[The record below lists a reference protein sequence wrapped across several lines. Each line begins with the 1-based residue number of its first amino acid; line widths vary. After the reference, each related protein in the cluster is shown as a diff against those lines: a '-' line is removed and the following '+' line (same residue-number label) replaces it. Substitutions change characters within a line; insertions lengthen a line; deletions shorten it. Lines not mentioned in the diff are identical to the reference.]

1 MTNALGH
8 RRHHHGNG
16 LATDAVAWGLS
27 VLVVLP
33 ALLFGAVLPT
43 PQAVVFGFT
52 AVLFAWAAATRA
64 LPRAPL
70 PAVAFVFVA
79 PAVWA
84 AVQGLPLGED
94 VVLALQGPGA
104 DRAAEGFRVAGVAD
118 PWWSLSLEPP
128 ATWVQAARS
137 LSYAAVFV
145 LAWAVT
151 IRGRGRMIL
160 HAIAFLGLAEVCIG
174 VFHALTTPEGLSVVY
189 PGPLAR
195 RPGFHVTLLNDNHAA
210 GLFALSAFV
219 WLALAVEQG
228 GTRARAVLAAG
239 AAVMGLA
246 VFATLSRGGAAA
258 LTTIAILFGGGSLIR
273 RRWGRGVWARPV
285 AWVALVVILAINAYI
300 WLALFEYALMK
311 YGHTSLEPSDFA
323 GKVRIWKAAWALIA
337 DHPWF
342 GVGAGAFASAVSPYA
357 GIPGVTV
364 DRAENAVLQAMAD
377 HGVPF
382 GAGLVAVLVVL
393 VARRLVQCRDWTAG
407 LCVGAGLLAVSLQNL
422 ADFGLE
428 VAGLAVPAVAALGY
442 LFGHPSGARHG
453 DTEPPPA
460 PAGRTRFLAPAAVLI
475 ATSAFGAW
483 ALDLGTLPSR
493 DRLREVVRDLGA
505 GLPIPPGTAD
515 AALAAEARL
524 HPLDAHLFSLAAQ
537 AAALQGRDERA
548 LALADH
554 ALVLAPDD
562 LGTLRV
568 CLRALTRAGRSD
580 EAVQT
585 MRRLFAAYPKLYRDL
600 HRDLQ
605 SLRWPAALQVAV
617 FEGDREGLESY
628 LDFLKRAGD
637 LAGFEQ
643 ALRAVLKGRP
653 DDPVALGRLG
663 WLFLATG
670 NRGAASDAA
679 WRLIATHPDR
689 DAGYDLAGRVLFAEG
704 RLVEALALFREAAS
718 RAKDP
723 TEARLWVLACL
734 VGLKDWDA
742 FDSLAREVQAT
753 AIEDRALA
761 GRFARILADAEHR
774 RGRVREALRILER
787 AWNRDPTDV
796 ENLAMRARIL
806 RAERRDREALE
817 AYRRALRLD
826 PKNEALRREADE
838 VEKRGQSE
846 GDGSGARR

>member
-1 MTNALGH
+1 MGP
-8 RRHHHGNG
+8 RRHRHGSG

-33 ALLFGAVLPT
+33 AFLFGAVLPG
-43 PQAVVFGFT
+43 PQAVVFGAT
-52 AVLFAWAAATRA
+52 AVLFAGATA
-64 LPRAPL
+64 VGVWPRARL
-70 PAVAFVFVA
+70 PAITFVFVA
-79 PAVWA
+79 SAAWA
-84 AVQGLPLGED
+84 AVQGLPLGEAM
-94 VVLALQGPGA
+94 VLALQGPGA
-104 DRAAEGFRVAGVAD
+104 DRAAEGFRLAGVVD
-118 PWWSLSLEPP
+118 PWRSLSLEPP

-137 LSYAAVFV
+137 LSYAAVFA

-151 IRGRGRMIL
+151 TRGRGRAIL

-174 VFHALTTPEGLSVVY
+174 VFHALTAPEGLSVVY
-189 PGPLAR
+189 PGLLAR

-228 GTRARAVLAAG
+228 GTRARSVLAAG
-239 AAVMGLA
+239 AAVMGMA

-258 LTTIAILFGGGSLIR
+258 LTTVAILFGGGALTR
-273 RRWGRGVWARPV
+273 RKWGRGVWARPA
-285 AWVALVVILAINAYI
+285 AWVALVAVLTVNAYV
-300 WLALFEYALMK
+300 WLALFEYALLT

-323 GKVRIWKAAWALIA
+323 GKVRIWEAAWALIA

-393 VARRLVQCRDWTAG
+393 VARRLVQCRDWSGG

-428 VAGLAVPAVAALGY
+428 VSGLAVPTVAALGY
-442 LFGHPSGARHG
+442 LFGHPSGEHHASAA
-453 DTEPPPA
+453 PPPA
-460 PAGRTRFLAPAAVLI
+460 PASRTRFLAPAAVL
-475 ATSAFGAW
+475 AAASGFGAW
-483 ALDLGTLPSR
+483 VLGHGTLASR
-493 DRLREVVRDLGA
+493 ERMREVVRDLGA
-505 GLPIPPGTAD
+505 GIPVPAG
-515 AALAAEARL
+515 AAEAVLAAEARL
-524 HPLDAHLFSLAAQ
+524 HPHDAYLFSLAAQ

-562 LGTLRV
+562 LATLQVRV
-568 CLRALTRAGRSD
+568 RVLTRAGRGD
-580 EAVQT
+580 EAVRT
-585 MRRLFAAYPKLYRDL
+585 MRRLFGAYPRLHREF

-605 SLRWPAALQVAV
+605 SLRWPAPLQVAV
-617 FEGDREGLESY
+617 FEGDRDGLESY

-637 LAGFEQ
+637 LAGFERV
-643 ALRAVLKGRP
+643 LRAVLAAHP
-653 DDPVALGRLG
+653 DDPEALGRLG
-663 WLFLATG
+663 WLFLA
-670 NRGAASDAA
+670 REDSRAASDAA
-679 WRLIATHPDR
+679 WRLLATHPDR
-689 DAGYDLAGRVLFAEG
+689 DTGYDLAGRVFFAEG
-704 RLVEALALFREAAS
+704 RLVEALAMFREAAS
-718 RAKDP
+718 RARDP
-723 TEARLWVLACL
+723 TDARLWVLACL
-734 VGLKDWDA
+734 ARLKDWDA
-742 FDSLAREVQAT
+742 FDALAREVEPGAN
-753 AIEDRALA
+753 ADRALA

-806 RAERRDREALE
+806 RAEKRDREALE

-826 PKNEALRREADE
+826 PENEALRREADE

-846 GDGSGARR
+846 RDGHGVRR

>member
-1 MTNALGH
+1 MTG
-8 RRHHHGNG
+8 
-16 LATDAVAWGLS
+16 AVAWGLS

-33 ALLFGAVLPT
+33 ALLFGAVLPV
-43 PQAVVFGFT
+43 PQAVVLGSV

-70 PAVAFVFVA
+70 PAVALVFVA

-84 AVQGLPLGED
+84 TVQGLPLGEA
-94 VVLALQGPGA
+94 VVFALQGPAA
-104 DRAAEGFRVAGVAD
+104 DRAAEGFRVAGVAG

-145 LAWAVT
+145 LAWGVSA
-151 IRGRGRMIL
+151 RGRGRAIL
-160 HAIAFLGLAEVCIG
+160 HAIAFLGFAEVCIG
-174 VFHALTTPEGLSVVY
+174 IFHALTAPEGLSVVY

-258 LTTIAILFGGGSLIR
+258 LTTVAVLFGGGSLIR

-323 GKVRIWKAAWALIA
+323 GKVRIWEAAWALIA

-342 GVGAGAFASAVSPYA
+342 GVGAGAFASAVSPYT
-357 GIPGVTV
+357 GLPGFTV
-364 DRAENAVLQAMAD
+364 DRAENIVLQAFAD
-377 HGVPF
+377 WGIPF
-382 GAGLVAVLVVL
+382 GAAVVAAFLVLFG
-393 VARRLVQCRDWTAG
+393 RRLVRCRDWPAG
-407 LCVGAGLLAVSLQNL
+407 LCVGGGLIAVGLQNL
-422 ADFGLE
+422 GDFGLE
-428 VAGLAVPAVAALGY
+428 VAGLAFPAVAALGY
-442 LFGHPSGARHG
+442 LFGHPSGARH
-453 DTEPPPA
+453 EYAELPPA
-460 PAGRTRFLAPAAVLI
+460 RPGRARFLALAVVLAA
-475 ATSAFGAW
+475 ASAFGAW
-483 ALDLGTLPSR
+483 ALDLGILPSR
-493 DRLREVVRDLGA
+493 DRLGEVVRDLGA
-505 GLPIPPGTAD
+505 GIPVPPGTAD
-515 AALAAEARL
+515 AALVAEVRL
-524 HPLDAHLFSLAAQ
+524 HPLDAHLFSLGAQ

-554 ALVLAPDD
+554 ALSLSPDS
-562 LGTLRV
+562 LSPMRLRV
-568 CLRALTRAGRSD
+568 RLLARAGRD
-580 EAVQT
+580 EEAVEG
-585 MRRLFAAYPKLYRDL
+585 MRRLLAAHPGHRKDLY
-600 HRDLQ
+600 RDLQ
-605 SLRWPAALQVAV
+605 SLSWAAPVQVAV
-617 FEGDREGLESY
+617 FKGDREGLDAY

-643 ALRAVLKGRP
+643 ALRAVLTDRP

-663 WLFLATG
+663 WLFVARG
-670 NRGAASDAA
+670 ERGAASDAA

-689 DAGYDLAGRVLFAEG
+689 EAGYHLAGWVLFSEG
-704 RLVEALALFREAAS
+704 RVVEAMAMFREAAS

-734 VGLKDWDA
+734 PRLKDWDA
-742 FDSLAREVQAT
+742 FDTLAREV
-753 AIEDRALA
+753 EPRVGRDRALA
-761 GRFARILADAEHR
+761 GRFARILADAEYR
-774 RGRVREALRILER
+774 RGRVRDALRILDR
-787 AWNRDPTDV
+787 AWNRDPTDA

-806 RAERRDREALE
+806 RAEKRDREALD
-817 AYRRALRLD
+817 AYRRALRLTPGD
-826 PKNEALRREADE
+826 EALRREAE
-838 VEKRGQSE
+838 EIEKRGRSE
-846 GDGSGARR
+846 RDGREADR

>member
-1 MTNALGH
+1 MGH

-33 ALLFGAVLPT
+33 ALLFGAVLPV
-43 PQAVVFGFT
+43 PQAVVLGFT

-70 PAVAFVFVA
+70 PTVTFVFVA

-104 DRAAEGFRVAGVAD
+104 DRAADGFRVAGVSD

-128 ATWVQAARS
+128 ATWVQAVRS

-145 LAWAVT
+145 LAWAVSA
-151 IRGRGRMIL
+151 RGRGRAIL
-160 HAIAFLGLAEVCIG
+160 HAIAALGLAEVCIG
-174 VFHALTTPEGLSVVY
+174 VFHALTAPEGLSVVY

-210 GLFALSAFV
+210 GLFTLAAFV

-228 GTRARAVLAAG
+228 GTRARAVFAAG

-258 LTTIAILFGGGSLIR
+258 LTTVAVLFGGASLIQR
-273 RRWGRGVWARPV
+273 RKDRGVWARPV

-323 GKVRIWKAAWALIA
+323 GKVRIWEAAWALIA

-364 DRAENAVLQAMAD
+364 DRAENAVLQAMAE

-393 VARRLVQCRDWTAG
+393 VARRLVRCRDWTAG
-407 LCVGAGLLAVSLQNL
+407 LCVGGGLVAVGLQNI

-442 LFGHPSGARHG
+442 LFGHPSGARHD
-453 DTEPPPA
+453 DTAPPPV
-460 PAGRTRFLAPAAVLI
+460 PAGRSRFLAPAAVLV
-475 ATSAFGAW
+475 AASAFGAW
-483 ALDLGTLPSR
+483 ALDFGTLPSR

-505 GLPIPPGTAD
+505 DIPVPPGTAD

-524 HPLDAHLFSLAAQ
+524 RPLDAHLFSLGAQ
-537 AAALQGRDERA
+537 AAALQRRNPRA
-548 LALADH
+548 LALSEH
-554 ALVLAPDD
+554 ALALSPDALAP
-562 LGTLRV
+562 LQMRV
-568 CLRALTRAGRSD
+568 RLLAHAGRYE
-580 EAVQT
+580 EAVEA
-585 MRRLFAAYPKLYRDL
+585 MRRLLAAYPGRRKDLY
-600 HRDLQ
+600 RDLQ
-605 SLRWPAALQVAV
+605 SLRWAAPIQVAV

-628 LDFLKRAGD
+628 LDFLKRTGD

-643 ALRAVLKGRP
+643 ALRVVLKDRP

-679 WRLIATHPDR
+679 WRLIATHPER
-689 DAGYDLAGRVLFAEG
+689 DAGYDLAGRVLFGEG
-704 RLVEALALFREAAS
+704 RVVEALALFREAAS
-718 RAKDP
+718 RAADP
-723 TEARLWVLACL
+723 TEARLWVLACMAR
-734 VGLKDWDA
+734 LKDWDA
-742 FDSLAREVQAT
+742 FDALARDLEA
-753 AIEDRALA
+753 AASADRRLA
-761 GRFARILADAEHR
+761 GRFARVLADAEHR
-774 RGRVREALRILER
+774 RGRVREALRILDR
-787 AWNRDPTDV
+787 AWNRDPTDA

-806 RAERRDREALE
+806 RAEKRDREALD
-817 AYRRALRLD
+817 AYRRALRLA
-826 PKNEALRREADE
+826 PGNEALRREADE
-838 VEKRGQSE
+838 IEKRGPSE
-846 GDGSGARR
+846 RDGRGADR